1 MVAFQLWKDFT
12 VNEVVWYGTKE
23 EWDLVSV
30 GEGEWVG
37 YTYILDM
44 NRHKKNLLIKK
55 VVDWRLSIH
64 YNNTCLK
71 SVIIEITSLVC
82 PYSCGGFFYCPSILY
97 HPATIIK
104 SLFCPKHLYDH
115 LTPNLS
121 LYKCPIIL

>member
-55 VVDWRLSIH
+55 
-64 YNNTCLK
+64 
-71 SVIIEITSLVC
+71 
-82 PYSCGGFFYCPSILY
+82 SC
-97 HPATIIK
+97 
-104 SLFCPKHLYDH
+104 
-115 LTPNLS
+115 
-121 LYKCPIIL
+121 